1 MLLAYLVDIISCNST
16 AWLIFCNL
24 AVTLC
29 AVSFKIKTFYVL
41 PTTCMYVL
49 CVCVCVCVYFKNKEN
64 SDWKEN
70 KC

>member
-49 CVCVCVCVYFKNKEN
+49 CVCVCVK
-64 SDWKEN
+64 
-70 KC
+70 